1 MPTKHRSRCV
11 VLGLDGLPYSLA
23 RNLGA
28 SGHCPNL
35 AHLLDLTSSKAIQSE
50 IPDLSPVNWT
60 SFFTAS
66 GPEEHGVFG
75 FANLDQTS
83 YALTCTDFTR
93 VRAPTIFDQL
103 GEQGRISKVVNLPNT
118 YPARPIKGM
127 LISGFV
133 AHDLESA
140 VYPKF
145 LLPRLQAEGYKLE
158 ADTEAGREDF
168 NILLGELSA
177 TLASRRKALDLFWPD
192 LAWDLFVFVLTETDR
207 LGHFLFPAL
216 VDDSHPWHSPCMDL
230 MRTWDRVIGD
240 VLERYQA
247 LPDPKRLICLAD
259 HGFTTLQTEVD
270 LNAWLK
276 GHDLLH
282 LEARPGSEWDSQSMT
297 SRTRAF
303 ALDPGRIFIHT
314 TDRFSRGRVNPQ
326 EAASISDDL
335 RQGLLGLNYGGNPVF
350 EAILTGEELYPGS
363 PFPDT
368 PDLVCIPKPG
378 FDLKAKFDRGDIFG
392 FFGRT
397 GTHTFEDVFFAT
409 DSPGEVSR
417 VRDTGSLAL
426 EAFQESSLILAT
438 T

>member
-23 RNLGA
+23 RSLA
-28 SGHCPNL
+28 VSGHCPNL
-35 AHLLDLTSSKAIQSE
+35 GHLLDLTSSKAIESE

-93 VRAPTIFDQL
+93 VKAPTIFDQL
-103 GEQGRISKVVNLPNT
+103 GDQGRISKVINLPNT

-127 LISGFV
+127 LVSGFV

-140 VYPKF
+140 VYPRF

-158 ADTEAGREDF
+158 ADTEAGRKDF
-168 NILLGELSA
+168 DILLGELSA
-177 TLASRRKALDLFWPD
+177 TLESRRKALDLFWPD
-192 LAWDLFVFVLTETDR
+192 LAWDLFALVLTETDR

-216 VDDSHPWHSPCMDL
+216 VEEDHPWHPACMDF
-230 MRTWDRVIGD
+230 MTAWDRAVGD
-240 VLERYQA
+240 LLERYQA
-247 LPDPKRLICLAD
+247 LPQPKRLVCLAD
-259 HGFTTLQTEVD
+259 HGFTTLTTEVD

-276 GHDLLH
+276 GHGFLH
-282 LEARPGSEWDSQSMT
+282 LEASPEGEWDSRSMT

-303 ALDPGRIFIHT
+303 ALDPGRIYIHT
-314 TDRFSRGRVNPQ
+314 RDRFTRGGVSPLETAPIRDAVKQGLMELTYRGR
-326 EAASISDDL
+326 
-335 RQGLLGLNYGGNPVF
+335 PVF
-350 EAILTGEELYPGS
+350 EAIRTGEELYPGS
-363 PFPDT
+363 PHPDT

-378 FDLKAKFDRGDIFG
+378 FDLKAKFDRREVFG

-397 GTHTFEDVFFAT
+397 GTHTHGDVFFAA
-409 DSPGEVSR
+409 DSFGDVSR
-417 VRDTGSLAL
+417 VRDVGSLVL
-426 EAFQESSLILAT
+426 ETFQQSNIIVAT